1 MIEYLLRHHRRLT
14 DALFQHIALVG
25 IVLIIS
31 IVCAFAITFLIMRR
45 KRLANTVVRVFGAVY
60 SIPSL
65 ALFAVLI
72 PVLGIGAKTAIV
84 VLVLYNQFLLIR
96 NFLSGFNNVDPVITE
111 AASGMGMTHL
121 QILTKITLPL
131 SVPAIFAGIH
141 LASVSTIGI
150 ATIAA
155 VINAGGIGTILFD
168 GLRTM
173 NPVKIV
179 WGTILAGGLAIGANA
194 ILGLIENKI
203 KDKYKR

>member
-1 MIEYLLRHHRRLT
+1 MIEYFLRYHRRLT
-14 DALFQHIALVG
+14 DALLQHITLVG

-31 IVCAFAITFLIMRR
+31 VICAFAITFLVMHN
-45 KRLANTVVRVFGAVY
+45 KRLSNTVVRVFGVVY

-72 PVLGIGAKTAIV
+72 PVLGIGIKTAVV

-96 NFLSGFNNVDPVITE
+96 NFLSGFNSVDPVIIE
-111 AASGMGMTHL
+111 AASGMGMTRL
-121 QILTKITLPL
+121 QILLKITLPL
-131 SVPAIFAGIH
+131 SIPAIFAGIH

-168 GLRTM
+168 GLRTL
-173 NPVKIV
+173 NTVKIV
-179 WGTILAGGLAIGANA
+179 WGTILAGGLAIGTNA
-194 ILGLIENKI
+194 ILGLIEK
-203 KDKYKR
+203 KLSDKQ